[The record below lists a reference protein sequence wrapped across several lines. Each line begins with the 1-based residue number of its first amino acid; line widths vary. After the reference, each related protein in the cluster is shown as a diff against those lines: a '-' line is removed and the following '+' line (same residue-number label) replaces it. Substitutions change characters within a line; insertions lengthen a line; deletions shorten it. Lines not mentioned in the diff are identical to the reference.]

1 MDIEKIVKD
10 IRESAEKLDNST
22 YLYEDAVNQLAEKA
36 AAAFSDTANEA
47 NVEDFEFFNAIM
59 RYIQRDLNETKQFFN
74 LISMKQNIFIN
85 ALEEHDMAFVQF
97 NIAQEDQLRRQT
109 GDLQI
114 SLSKYEHLNKFKES
128 LGDMLDDYQEPYCG
142 LLVEMQSLIESRHNL
157 LDELQKFNNDLEPI
171 RAILDMSIS
180 TGKVPRDLVLG
191 DITHVSVEVG
201 DGLSSYIN
209 ALAPIEDGVSN
220 SNRDTSLDVFLPQ
233 QLCHVKP

>member
-1 MDIEKIVKD
+1 MDIDKIVKD
-10 IRESAEKLDNST
+10 IRKSAEKLDNST
-22 YLYEDAVNQLAEKA
+22 YLYEAAANQLAEKA
-36 AAAFSDTANEA
+36 ATAFSDTANEV
-47 NVEDFEFFNAIM
+47 NEQDFEFFNAIM

-128 LGDMLDDYQEPYCG
+128 LGDMLGNYQEPYCG
-142 LLVEMQSLIESRHNL
+142 VLVEMQSLIESRHGL
-157 LDELQKFNNDLEPI
+157 LDKLQKFNNDLEPI
-171 RAILDMSIS
+171 RTILDTSIS
-180 TGKVPRDLVLG
+180 TGKLPRDLVLG